1 MWSQMRQ
8 RIMGKV
14 GEREGGLERTRK
26 WMKRYEVDGE
36 RVEEGE
42 I

>member
-8 RIMGKV
+8 RIIRKV
-14 GEREGGLERTRK
+14 GERKEDLERTRK

>member
-8 RIMGKV
+8 RIIREV
-14 GEREGGLERTRK
+14 GERKGGLERTRE
-26 WMKRYEVDGE
+26 WMGRYEVDGE